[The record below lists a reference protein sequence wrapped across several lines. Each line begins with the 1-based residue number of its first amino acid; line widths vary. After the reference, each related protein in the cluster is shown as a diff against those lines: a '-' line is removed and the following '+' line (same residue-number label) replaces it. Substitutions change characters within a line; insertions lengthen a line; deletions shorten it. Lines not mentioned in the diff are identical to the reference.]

1 MRNSY
6 IPDSELMKFCLWKK
20 RIFRNDSTLC
30 SFRVILKNYFFI
42 RGSQADEIIKRIISL
57 GYAESLEE
65 EGDKEDDTPDTIIKI
80 LV

>member
-57 GYAESLEE
+57 GYAECLEE

>member
-30 SFRVILKNYFFI
+30 SFRVILKNYFYI

-57 GYAESLEE
+57 GYAESQEE
-65 EGDKEDDTPDTIIKI
+65 EGDAENDTHETIIKL